1 MTSFERDEINKI
13 RLILLEAGQK
23 CEEILNKDY
32 CIVCHVDESEDVP
45 RLVFSLEKIGRND
58 KILALPS
65 DYEFD
70 VIMPTNV
77 DMYPEPEEYVKTMND
92 PNNETFVNQYRK
104 FLEEENYGNINV
116 PIEKI
121 VESSGKLIDKK
132 NEKTIKEMEKF
143 KKVTEKE
150 TFVNHYRKFLEEE
163 NSGNINVPIEKI
175 VESSGKLI
183 DEKTIKEME
192 KFKKVTEEEKEV
204 INSITKISGE
214 TEDRYEKKIIDRYGD
229 NAKIVATVDKTV
241 KPNMVLVTVEKETED
256 PISEQD
262 KIESANDLKK
272 VIDEVGNRE
281 LDETHELTCSLDL
294 TAENPTVKFG
304 VKEKDSEIKEKVDMS
319 NVGKQ
324 LHYLQCTMNLVFE
337 DDSADLLYGSV
348 DTIKVTNSLKKLYRN
363 NNKNITIKVV
373 KNKYYEFDKE
383 MSDPVCLQLCNTDNG
398 DVLDTIFIPKFK
410 SIEFFLEPNGL
421 KVSIDDIEV
430 KQSYISWLQSTPELI
445 KEKYG
450 AKFSEVF
457 QRIMNFAN
465 IGLMIQE
472 ESKETDFDIV
482 LEHDHKLKVVIGDI
496 AVKLAPEQWGV
507 MSKSECLKRYGSKF
521 ADKFDIIKS
530 RLYYSRFGKVS

>member
-1 MTSFERDEINKI
+1 MTPFERDEINKI

-45 RLVFSLEKIGRND
+45 KLVFSLEKIGRND

-65 DYEFD
+65 DYKFD

-77 DMYPEPEEYVKTMND
+77 DMYPEPEEYVKTMNN
-92 PNNETFVNQYRK
+92 PNNETFINQYRK
-104 FLEEENYGNINV
+104 FLEEENSGNINV

-143 KKVTEKE
+143 KKVTE
-150 TFVNHYRKFLEEE
+150 
-163 NSGNINVPIEKI
+163 
-175 VESSGKLI
+175 
-183 DEKTIKEME
+183 
-192 KFKKVTEEEKEV
+192 EEKEV
-204 INSITKISGE
+204 TNNITKISGE

-256 PISEQD
+256 PIPEQD

-304 VKEKDSEIKEKVDMS
+304 IKEKDSEIKEKVDMS
-319 NVGKQ
+319 NVGEQ

-337 DDSADLLYGSV
+337 DIPSANLLYGSV
-348 DTIKVTNSLKKLYRN
+348 DTIKVTNALKKLYIN
-363 NNKNITIKVV
+363 NNKNIIVKIV
-373 KNKYYEFDKE
+373 KNKYYDFDKE

-430 KQSYISWLQSTPELI
+430 KQSYISWLQSTPGLI

-472 ESKETDFDIV
+472 ESKETGFDIV